1 VGEGAVD
8 IETGLADDGVPGLG
22 ELSERGRGERG
33 RRLPLTRLILRRCL
47 YAAVILWVVTL
58 LVFFATQGLPGDT
71 ARAILGQNATDEQV
85 QLIREQLGL
94 NRSIPVQYLSWIG
107 GIFKGDLGKSLANR
121 QPVSTYLHPR
131 VLNTL
136 TLMLIAVL
144 FSMPLAL
151 FVGIL
156 CAVRRNGFLDRL
168 VSGVALVMT
177 ATPPFVVGLALIL
190 LVATSVVHWLPPVS
204 LIDSTQSIWGQLK
217 LVLLPAVTLAIGVF
231 PYVTYMIRGAMI
243 EALDSPYVSQAR
255 LNGIPEWRVI
265 LRHGL
270 PNVVA
275 PTAQVVAL
283 QVGYLAGG
291 AVAVETVFSYPGI
304 GLALFSAIQYRD
316 LPVAQILTVSIAGVY
331 VVATLVADVI
341 AVLVTPRVRTG
352 LR

>member
-1 VGEGAVD
+1 LGKEGAGIVAD
-8 IETGLADDGVPGLG
+8 VADGFVAPGEVSPEPVRPRKARRFALA
-22 ELSERGRGERG
+22 
-33 RRLPLTRLILRRCL
+33 RLILRRCL
-47 YAAVILWVVTL
+47 YAAIILWIVTL

-85 QLIREQLGL
+85 QMIREQLGL
-94 NRSIPVQYLSWIG
+94 NRSIPVQYVSWLG
-107 GIFKGDLGKSLANR
+107 GVLKGNLGKSLANK
-121 QPVSTYLHPR
+121 QPVSTYLRPR

-136 TLMLIAVL
+136 TLMLMAVI

-151 FVGIL
+151 LTGIV
-156 CAVRRNGFLDRL
+156 CAVRVRGLLDRL
-168 VSGVALVMT
+168 VSGVGLVMT
-177 ATPPFVVGLALIL
+177 ATPPFVVGLALVL
-190 LVATSVVHWLPPVS
+190 LLATSVLHWLPPVS
-204 LIDSTQSIWGQLK
+204 LIDSTRTAWSQLR
-217 LVLLPAVTLAIGVF
+217 LVVLPAITLAIGVF

-243 EALDSPYVSQAR
+243 EVLDSPYVNQAR
-255 LNGIPEWRVI
+255 LNGIPEWRVV

-291 AVAVETVFSYPGI
+291 DVAVETVYSYPGI
-304 GLALFSAIQYRD
+304 GTGLFSAIQYRD

-331 VVATLVADVI
+331 IAATLAADII

-352 LR
+352 LK